1 MFKTCLA
8 KACGHFSQ
16 LEVRNKVEL
25 LRCPGGM
32 VSGVSNYLNHRGAW
46 EENCKRICSFTL
58 SIQLKAPR
66 SSQHRTAWCGIQK
79 QGVLGK
85 ATNEFSSRKERTLV
99 F

>member
-1 MFKTCLA
+1 MFKACLV
-8 KACGHFSQ
+8 KACGHFGQ

-25 LRCPGGM
+25 LRYPGRM

-46 EENCKRICSFTL
+46 EENCKRIYSFTL
-58 SIQLKAPR
+58 STQLRAPR
-66 SSQHRTAWCGIQK
+66 SSQHRTAWRGTQK

-85 ATNEFSSRKERTLV
+85 VANEFSSRKERTLV